1 MSGKTVETI
10 LTGWRKL
17 ERDLAPAD
25 GDAREEIQARIAE
38 LRDQYQALFAV
49 ASRTGR
55 SGWVRA
61 ALPQTR
67 VPQVAAKGQDA

>member
-17 ERDLAPAD
+17 ERDLATAD

-38 LRDQYQALFAV
+38 LRDQYQAVFRGAEPDG
-49 ASRTGR
+49 AMSMGEGRITADRGSTSRG
-55 SGWVRA
+55 
-61 ALPQTR
+61 
-67 VPQVAAKGQDA
+67 